1 MTSTSTMTA
10 ATLATPPFS
19 RRRFA
24 IAAAVAVV
32 VNFHLSLIG
41 TDAGASMIINFPIR
55 TEITVGIVIFATA
68 LALAVAGLAT
78 WFISRRVP
86 SFRARIAW
94 IGALVVILS
103 AAAPLLASADVPTG
117 IFLAGMHVTA
127 ALAWFIALR
136 VGRKATSAR

>member
-1 MTSTSTMTA
+1 MNTTSTVTA
-10 ATLATPPFS
+10 MPLAAPPFS

-55 TEITVGIVIFATA
+55 MKITIVIVIVATA
-68 LALAVAGLAT
+68 FALGVAGVAT
-78 WFISRRVP
+78 WFIARRVS

-94 IGALVVILS
+94 IGAVVAILS
-103 AAAPLLASADVPTG
+103 ASAPLLASADLATG
-117 IFLAGMHVTA
+117 IFLAGMHVTGG
-127 ALAWFIALR
+127 LAWFVALR
-136 VGRKATSAR
+136 VGRNAAASR